1 MPISINHKGG
11 SIMKNYSEKTEQ
23 LYVDALLDQLGM
35 RPDKPVLRYLH
46 TDVTG
51 GSLRRSIFR
60 YARVLEALGIGRGS
74 LVALLA
80 PNCPDA
86 LAIRYSAN
94 LLGAATLFMPA
105 LAKRDQL
112 SALLARIQPTILV
125 VFGET
130 EHLVPEGVTARVVP
144 VDFGADTLRL
154 DQLAADHSDRPMC
167 SRAMPDDLAVIVSSG
182 GTTGVPKCSR
192 RSFAAYSAMVR
203 AEKAADKR
211 QLINGALAYI
221 SQVLVDS
228 TLIGGGTV
236 VLDHQYDPAATLSM
250 IESERI
256 TDLLL
261 VEPQLFETMDHP
273 DARWRDLSSLRSI
286 AHIGGS
292 APAVLRQR
300 AIRRFGPVLKHMYGA
315 SEAGLVS
322 VLASPAYEA
331 TANMSFGAGRIL
343 DGVEVRIRRVD
354 ERFADVGEIG
364 NIEVRSSRVAQ
375 GYYRQPEAE
384 SNKFRNGWCRMGDTG
399 FIDEDGHL
407 HVLGRA
413 SDMAVIDGVYI
424 SPTKIEEILCWLPD
438 VRYATAYAPGSGSA
452 AYTWNA
458 LVEPWAGRHVEVARC
473 ASILESVFGTS
484 ISNRVNIIAVD
495 RVPQTE
501 QGKVDRMAIEAVLQ
515 NEPRDRTSRIGFDPE
530 SRRQTSLVG
539 ASL

>member
-1 MPISINHKGG
+1 
-11 SIMKNYSEKTEQ
+11 MKNDSETAER
-23 LYVDALLDQLGM
+23 LYVDALLDQLGI

-46 TDVTG
+46 ADVTG
-51 GSLRRSIFR
+51 DALRRSIFR
-60 YARVLEALGIGRGS
+60 YARALQALGIGRGS
-74 LVALLA
+74 LLALLA

-86 LAIRYSAN
+86 LAIRYAAN

-105 LAKRDQL
+105 LAKRDQF
-112 SALLARIQPTILV
+112 SALLARIQPTLLV

-130 EHLVPEGVTARVVP
+130 GHLVPDDVTMRVVP
-144 VDFGADTLRL
+144 VGFDMDTFRL
-154 DQLAADHSDRPMC
+154 DRLAATQSDRPLH

-182 GTTGVPKCSR
+182 GTTGMPKCSR
-192 RSFAAYSAMVR
+192 RSFAAYSAMVK
-203 AEKAADKR
+203 AEKAEDKR
-211 QLINGALAYI
+211 QLVNGALAYL

-236 VLDHQYDPAATLSM
+236 VLERQYDAAATLSV

-300 AIRRFGPVLKHMYGA
+300 AITRFGPVLKHMYGA

-322 VLASPAYEA
+322 VLATPAYEA
-331 TANMSFGAGRIL
+331 SVNMPSGAGRIV
-343 DGVEVRIRRVD
+343 DGVEVRIRRAD

-364 NIEVRSSRVAQ
+364 NIEVRSCRVAQ

-384 SNKFRNGWCRMGDTG
+384 SHKFRNGWCRMGDAG

-413 SDMAVIDGVYI
+413 SDVAVIDGVCI

-438 VRYATAYAPGSGSA
+438 VRYAAAYAPGNGSA
-452 AYTWNA
+452 ACTWNA
-458 LVEPWAGRHVEVARC
+458 LVEPWAGRRVELARC
-473 ASILESVFGTS
+473 VSILESVFGAS

-515 NEPRDRTSRIGFDPE
+515 DEPRNRTHRIELDPQ
-530 SRRQTSLVG
+530 SRRQTSLAD
-539 ASL
+539 ASV